1 MRGNKQK
8 ASCTG
13 YMWYFSKGLVKVTYR
28 ITADHVLMLIFSVT
42 HCLNLIEELIENP
55 TCDTDW
61 FIMPLVNP
69 EGYDYS
75 YNSDR
80 AWIKN
85 RQDNGNSVCQ
95 VRNNNLIS

>member
-1 MRGNKQK
+1 
-8 ASCTG
+8 
-13 YMWYFSKGLVKVTYR
+13 MWCFSEGLVEVTLQN
-28 ITADHVLMLIFSVT
+28 TMLIILQWSLIISSVT

-55 TCDTDW
+55 TCNTDW

-85 RQDNGNSVCQ
+85 RQDNGNSFCP
-95 VRNNNLIS
+95 VRYNL